1 MLFSPSG
8 CGRCR
13 HDAGVALMPPA
24 LRSNFLRIRHRS
36 GLPCYRMMS
45 VSAMDF
51 ASAAVRI
58 DFDGG
63 GYDLREV
70 SSVHIQPHATALDSR
85 NVQQVFDELRL
96 GTCSAIDGL
105 DSLANPAR
113 V

>member
-1 MLFSPSG
+1 
-8 CGRCR
+8 
-13 HDAGVALMPPA
+13 
-24 LRSNFLRIRHRS
+24 
-36 GLPCYRMMS
+36 MMS